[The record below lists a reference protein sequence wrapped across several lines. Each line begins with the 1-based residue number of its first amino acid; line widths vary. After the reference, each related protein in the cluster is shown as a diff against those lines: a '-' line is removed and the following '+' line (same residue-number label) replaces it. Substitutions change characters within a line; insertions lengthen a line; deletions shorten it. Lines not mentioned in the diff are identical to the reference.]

1 MNEASS
7 KHRHDQIDLPI
18 LWVLARGA
26 QALVTVIYVKF
37 AYISMGT
44 ESFVE
49 TAFSV
54 AGMLLLVYFFLHRLV
69 TGTADSFGIHYRRYF
84 RMRSIAWTEIQEVQW
99 VGHRLRVLVKGR
111 GKRRKKLVFL
121 LNPLK
126 ASGPYWAQRLGQEVA
141 PPEILQR
148 VNALPIE
155 TPPKIVSGPPY
166 SKWILWTFLG
176 FFILFVLVLVWR
188 LVSTSFGTSHLSY

>member
-1 MNEASS
+1 MNEAPG
-7 KHRHDQIDLPI
+7 KHRPDQIDQPI
-18 LWVLARGA
+18 LWVVARGA

-37 AYISMGT
+37 AYISIGT

-49 TAFSV
+49 NAVSV
-54 AGMLLLVYFFLHRLV
+54 LGMLLLVYLFLHRVV

-84 RMRSIAWTEIQEVQW
+84 RMHSIAWAEVQEVQW
-99 VGHRLRVLVKGR
+99 LGPRLRVLIKGR

-126 ASGPYWAQRLGQEVA
+126 ATGPYWAHRLGAEVA

-148 VNALPIE
+148 VNAMPIE
-155 TPPKIVSGPPY
+155 TPKIVSGPPY

-188 LVSTSFGTSHLSY
+188 LVSASFGATHLSY